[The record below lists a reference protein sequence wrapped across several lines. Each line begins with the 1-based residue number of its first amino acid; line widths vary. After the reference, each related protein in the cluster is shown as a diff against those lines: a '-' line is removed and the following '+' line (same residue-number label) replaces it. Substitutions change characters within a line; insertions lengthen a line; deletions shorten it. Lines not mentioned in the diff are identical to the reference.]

1 MEQILCISTHETDL
15 IRGSASEEHRCVT
28 AEHYADEKRLE
39 FFVVESALY
48 MEHINALLR
57 LTTLYFP
64 TMSNAGE
71 LYCPYVVLNITLF
84 GFRSRFID
92 LILFRLKDWEANTQ
106 QSKSNYMVFIQK
118 NTIWLDKQSV
128 RRLILVKK
136 DKLETAAKSN

>member
-28 AEHYADEKRLE
+28 AEHYTDEIKLE

-64 TMSNAGE
+64 TMSNVGK
-71 LYCPYVVLNITLF
+71 LYCPYVVHNITLF
-84 GFRSRFID
+84 GFRSQFID
-92 LILFRLKDWEANTQ
+92 LILDWEANTK
-106 QSKSNYMVFIQK
+106 QSKSNDMVFIQK
-118 NTIWLDKQSV
+118 NTISLDKQSV
-128 RRLILVKK
+128 R
-136 DKLETAAKSN
+136 

>member
-28 AEHYADEKRLE
+28 AEHYTDEIKLE
-39 FFVVESALY
+39 SFVVESALY

-64 TMSNAGE
+64 TMSNVGK
-71 LYCPYVVLNITLF
+71 LYCPYVVHNITLF

-92 LILFRLKDWEANTQ
+92 LILDWEANTK

-118 NTIWLDKQSV
+118 NTISLDKQSV
-128 RRLILVKK
+128 R
-136 DKLETAAKSN
+136 